1 MRHFEPH
8 DSTTAPEQSRALLER
23 VREQRGFVASPLT
36 RIAASPAL
44 LGLMLDALHRFEQSS
59 LTASER
65 EVLAFTLAYE
75 NGCGY
80 CMALHS
86 ALAARIGE
94 LAPHVERLRNGEA
107 PPTPRLSALAD
118 FVRAILRARG
128 NVPDDAWQAF
138 LAAGYTHENA
148 LDVVMGVGTYTLTTF
163 ANRLVQAPL
172 DKPLERFAW
181 QEDRAPS
188 VPLSA

>member
-1 MRHFEPH
+1 MRHFESH
-8 DSTTAPEQSRALLER
+8 DTTTAPEPARALLEA
-23 VREQRGFVASPLT
+23 VRRERGFIASPLA

-59 LTASER
+59 LSASER
-65 EVLAFTLAYE
+65 EVLAFTLAHE

-86 ALAARIGE
+86 ALAARIPE
-94 LAPHVERLRNGEA
+94 VAPHVESLRDGKA
-107 PPTPRLSALAD
+107 PPTPRLRALAD
-118 FVRAILRARG
+118 FVRAVLSARG
-128 NVPDDAWQAF
+128 DVPEGAWQAF
-138 LAAGYTHENA
+138 SAAGYTRENA

-163 ANRLVQAPL
+163 ANRLVEAPL

-181 QEDRAPS
+181 AEPR
-188 VPLSA
+188 